1 MLERC
6 VNDTK
11 YGGKDDATR
20 WRPLYKQQDLG
31 PLEHKIMQLGEEAS
45 EPSRLSW
52 LETRGSSLSRVKVAT
67 QNFAS
72 VDAI

>member
-1 MLERC
+1 MIL
-6 VNDTK
+6 NMAAK
-11 YGGKDDATR
+11 MMQR
-20 WRPLYKQQDLG
+20 WRPLYKQQDWG
-31 PLEHKIMQLGEEAS
+31 PMEHKIMQLEEKAS